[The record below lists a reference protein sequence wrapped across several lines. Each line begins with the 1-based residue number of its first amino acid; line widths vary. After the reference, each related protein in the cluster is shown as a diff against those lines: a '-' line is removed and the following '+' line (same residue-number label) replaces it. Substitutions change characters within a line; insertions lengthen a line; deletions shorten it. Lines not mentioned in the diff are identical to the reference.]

1 MSSKTR
7 RSYTEAFKEE
17 AVRLVRE
24 SGHPV
29 AQVARD
35 LGIADH
41 LLYRWRAEQQQAEGC
56 GQTRHSLRAEQAEL
70 IQLRRENA
78 ILKQERDFLKRAAA
92 FLREGVAMRY
102 RVIHEHDRRYPIRLM
117 CRVLAVSAAGYYAW
131 RSRPESA
138 RSIQTRILRSAIR
151 VIHQESRE
159 TYGSPRIW
167 DALVKQGHRV
177 GEHRVARLMRQ
188 DGIRAKT
195 VTKWRA
201 TTQSQ
206 HQFPV
211 AANTLDRAFT
221 VEAPNRVWA
230 GDLTYVWTREGWL
243 YLAVLLDLYSRRV
256 VGWAMGQRLT
266 GELAEQALLMAV
278 MNRIPRVGLLHHSDR
293 GSQYAATS
301 YQHRLAEYGLIPS
314 MSRKGN
320 CWDNACVESFFGT
333 LKRELVYHR
342 HYATR
347 DEAKKEIFEYIE
359 GFYNRQRRHS
369 TLGYHSPAEYEARAA
384 VA

>member
-1 MSSKTR
+1 
-7 RSYTEAFKEE
+7 
-17 AVRLVRE
+17 
-24 SGHPV
+24 
-29 AQVARD
+29 
-35 LGIADH
+35 
-41 LLYRWRAEQQQAEGC
+41 
-56 GQTRHSLRAEQAEL
+56 
-70 IQLRRENA
+70 
-78 ILKQERDFLKRAAA
+78 
-92 FLREGVAMRY
+92 MRY
-102 RVIHEHDRRYPIRLM
+102 RVIQEHDRRYPIRLM
-117 CRVLAVSAAGYYAW
+117 CRALAVSAAGYYAW
-131 RSRPESA
+131 RIRPESA
-138 RSIQTRILRSAIR
+138 RSVSDRTTLSVIR
-151 VIHQESRE
+151 VIHRESRE

-167 DALVKQGHRV
+167 KALVTQGHRI

-206 HQFPV
+206 HRFPV
-211 AANTLDRAFT
+211 AANTLERAFT

-230 GDLTYVWTREGWL
+230 GDITYVWTLEGWL

-256 VGWAMGQRLT
+256 VGWAMSQRITVELT
-266 GELAEQALLMAV
+266 EQALTMALAK
-278 MNRIPRVGLLHHSDR
+278 RAPTAGLLHHSDR

-301 YQHRLAEYGLIPS
+301 YQRVLDEYGLIPS

-333 LKRELVYHR
+333 LKRELVYQR
-342 HYATR
+342 QYATR
-347 DEAKKEIFEYIE
+347 SEATQDIFEYIE
-359 GFYNRQRRHS
+359 VFYNRQRRHS

>member
-1 MSSKTR
+1 
-7 RSYTEAFKEE
+7 
-17 AVRLVRE
+17 
-24 SGHPV
+24 
-29 AQVARD
+29 
-35 LGIADH
+35 
-41 LLYRWRAEQQQAEGC
+41 
-56 GQTRHSLRAEQAEL
+56 
-70 IQLRRENA
+70 
-78 ILKQERDFLKRAAA
+78 
-92 FLREGVAMRY
+92 MRY

-117 CRVLAVSAAGYYAW
+117 CRTLAVSAAGYYAW
-131 RSRPESA
+131 RSRPECA

-167 DALVKQGHRV
+167 DALVKQGHRF

-278 MNRIPRVGLLHHSDR
+278 MNRTPRVGLLHHSDR

-314 MSRKGN
+314 ISRKGN

-347 DEAKKEIFEYIE
+347 DEAKEEIFEYIE
-359 GFYNRQRRHS
+359 VFYNRQRRHS